1 MLCVLESIS
10 VFQEPSVLSPAPARI
25 FTPPSLS
32 GLAHPHL
39 VKTSL
44 VAQMVRRQSTMWE
57 TRVQALGWEQ
67 DAQMASEL
75 FLFSSTPASHSG
87 QGTLPNLICSG
98 HYRRLPCA
106 KNDSRLQ
113 GVVFEAPCDLG
124 PPASRASFL
133 TPSRFLAPSF
143 ATCGPLHV
151 LVHLVEFCS
160 PPPLA
165 GPASAP
171 LPHLCVCVSPSGQ
184 PSLPPKPGRSLS
196 ALP

>member
-1 MLCVLESIS
+1 MPRTTVDS
-10 VFQEPSVLSPAPARI
+10 QRW
-25 FTPPSLS
+25 SLKPLVTW
-32 GLAHPHL
+32 GL
-39 VKTSL
+39 
-44 VAQMVRRQSTMWE
+44 
-57 TRVQALGWEQ
+57 
-67 DAQMASEL
+67 
-75 FLFSSTPASHSG
+75 
-87 QGTLPNLICSG
+87 LP
-98 HYRRLPCA
+98 
-106 KNDSRLQ
+106 
-113 GVVFEAPCDLG
+113 LG

-184 PSLPPKPGRSLS
+184 PSLPLSLVEAFLHSHSASHVLYQRDHHPKSNALCPPLSPPDGKLHVMVSSSKPGVLS
-196 ALP
+196 ALNEYLVGNQRVVFILFLAASFESE